1 MQKSWNLVMTVM
13 TGLIDFT
20 QLKIPRW
27 IGFSEKIN
35 SNEIQVFGNA
45 SETAYGAVAYARLQ
59 IEHEDP
65 NVILLASKT
74 RVAPLP
80 KKKLRYLD

>member
-1 MQKSWNLVMTVM
+1 MTVM

-45 SETAYGAVAYARLQ
+45 SETAYGAVAYAQLQ
-59 IEHEDP
+59 IQHEDP

-74 RVAPLP
+74 RIAPLP
-80 KKKLRYLD
+80 KKKLRYLDYNY